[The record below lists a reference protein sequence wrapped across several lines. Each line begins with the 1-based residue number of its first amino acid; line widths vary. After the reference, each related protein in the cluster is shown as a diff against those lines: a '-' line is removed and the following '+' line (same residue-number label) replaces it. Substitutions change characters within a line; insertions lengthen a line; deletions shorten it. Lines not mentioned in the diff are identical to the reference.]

1 MKVQMYKWAK
11 HLFPIN
17 ISLTGEG
24 VRKTLNYIKKSV
36 NPNLRI
42 YKISSGKNIYDWR
55 VPLEWKVTEAF
66 INDSKGRNIINFKKN
81 NLHIVGYSTPINK
94 KINFTNLK
102 KNLHYLKDLPNA
114 VPYRTSYYKKN
125 WGFCLSY
132 NQFKKM
138 NKNQFYKVKIN
149 SKLFKGKLNYGEIF
163 IKGKL
168 KREILFSTNI
178 CHPSMGNNELSGPVL
193 AMQLANFI
201 YEKQRKF
208 SYRIIFI
215 PETIGA
221 IIFLKKNLKTL
232 KKNLLAGFVLSCV
245 GDNKSFSK
253 ISSRAGNTL
262 ADRMLENVFYTNNI
276 KYKNY
281 SFLDRGSD
289 ERQFCSPGV
298 DLPVCSFLRTKHGK
312 FKEYHTS
319 LDDLDF
325 ISEKGLS
332 ESFKIMK
339 KLVLEFEKSKFYKVR
354 KKCEPF
360 LTKYNLKKSLS
371 GEKKMDFKTKS
382 LIDTIAFC
390 DGNNSLKEISKMTN
404 LKIGI
409 VEKNIEILQRKKII
423 IE

>member
-11 HLFPIN
+11 YLFPIN
-17 ISLTGEG
+17 RSLTGEG
-24 VRKTLNYIKKSV
+24 VRKTLSYIKKSV

-81 NLHIVGYSTPINK
+81 NLHIVGYSIPINK

-114 VPYRTSYYKKN
+114 IPYRTSYYKKN

-149 SKLFKGKLNYGEIF
+149 SKLFKGQLNYGEIF
-163 IKGKL
+163 IKGRL

-201 YEKQRKF
+201 SEKQRKF

-262 ADRMLENVFYTNNI
+262 ADRMLENILDTNNI

-312 FKEYHTS
+312 FREYHTS

-325 ISEKGLS
+325 ISKKGLF

-360 LTKYNLKKSLS
+360 LTKYDLKKSLS
-371 GEKKMDFKTKS
+371 GEKKMNFKTKS

-409 VEKNIEILQRKKII
+409 VEKNIKTLQMKKII
-423 IE
+423 SE

>member
-17 ISLTGEG
+17 RSLTGEG

>member
-11 HLFPIN
+11 YLFPIN
-17 ISLTGEG
+17 RSLTGEG
-24 VRKTLNYIKKSV
+24 VRKTLNYIKKCV

-81 NLHIVGYSTPINK
+81 NLHIVGYSIPINK

-114 VPYRTSYYKKN
+114 IPYRTSYYKKN

-149 SKLFKGKLNYGEIF
+149 SKLFKGQLNYGEIF
-163 IKGKL
+163 IKGRL

-201 YEKQRKF
+201 YRKQRKF

-262 ADRMLENVFYTNNI
+262 ADRMLENILDTNNI

-312 FKEYHTS
+312 FREYHTS

-325 ISEKGLS
+325 ISKKGLF

-360 LTKYNLKKSLS
+360 LTKYDLKKSLS
-371 GEKKMDFKTKS
+371 GEKKMNFKTKS

-409 VEKNIEILQRKKII
+409 VEKNIKIL
-423 IE
+423 

>member
-17 ISLTGEG
+17 RSLTGEG

-114 VPYRTSYYKKN
+114 IPYRTSYYKKN

-262 ADRMLENVFYTNNI
+262 ADRMLENILDTNNI

-339 KLVLEFEKSKFYKVR
+339 KLVLEFEKSKVYKVR

-409 VEKNIEILQRKKII
+409 VEKNIKTLQMKKII
-423 IE
+423 SE

>member
-11 HLFPIN
+11 YLFPIN
-17 ISLTGEG
+17 RSLTGEG
-24 VRKTLNYIKKSV
+24 VRKTLSYIKKSV

-42 YKISSGKNIYDWR
+42 YKISSGKKIYDWR

-94 KINFTNLK
+94 KINFNNLK

-114 VPYRTSYYKKN
+114 IPYRTSYYKKN

-149 SKLFKGKLNYGEIF
+149 SKLFKGQLNYGEIF

-168 KREILFSTNI
+168 KNEILFSTNI

-201 YEKQRKF
+201 SEKQRKF

-262 ADRMLENVFYTNNI
+262 ADRMLENILDTNNI

-319 LDDLDF
+319 LDNLNF
-325 ISEKGLS
+325 ISTKGLLG
-332 ESFKIMK
+332 SFKIMK
-339 KLVLEFEKSKFYKVR
+339 KLILSFENSNFYRTVN
-354 KKCEPF
+354 KCEPF
-360 LTKYNLKKSLS
+360 LSKHNLKKSLS
-371 GEKKMDFKTKS
+371 GEKKMDRKTKS
-382 LIDTIAFC
+382 LIDTIAYC
-390 DGNNSLKEISKMTN
+390 DGTNTLEDISKKTFI
-404 LKIGI
+404 KINNI
-409 VEKNIEILQRKKII
+409 KKNIKLLRKHNII
-423 IE
+423 KE

>member
-11 HLFPIN
+11 YLFPIN
-17 ISLTGEG
+17 RSLTGEG
-24 VRKTLNYIKKSV
+24 VRQTLNYIKKNV
-36 NPNLRI
+36 KPNLRI
-42 YKISSGKNIYDWR
+42 YKISSGKKIYDWR
-55 VPLEWKVTEAF
+55 VPLEWKVTEAL
-66 INDSKGRNIINFKKN
+66 INDSKGKNVINFKKN
-81 NLHIVGYSTPINK
+81 NLHIVGYSTPVNK
-94 KINFTNLK
+94 KIKFAELK

-114 VPYRTSYYKKN
+114 IPYRTSYYRKT

-138 NKNQFYKVKIN
+138 DKNLIYKVKIN

-168 KREILFSTNI
+168 KKEILFSTNI

-193 AMQLANFI
+193 AMQLANLI
-201 YEKQRKF
+201 YKKKRKF

-221 IIFLKKNLKTL
+221 IIFLKKNIKTL

-245 GDNKSFSK
+245 GDNKNFSK
-253 ISSRAGNTL
+253 ISSRLGNTL
-262 ADRMLENVFYTNNI
+262 ADRMLENIFKISNI

-281 SFLDRGSD
+281 SFLERGSD

-319 LDDLDF
+319 IDDLNF
-325 ISEKGLS
+325 ISKKGLL
-332 ESFKIMK
+332 ESFKILK
-339 KLVLEFEKSKFYKVR
+339 KLIFEFEKLKFYKVK

-371 GEKKMDFKTKS
+371 GEKKMNFKTKS
-382 LIDTIAFC
+382 LIDTIAYC
-390 DGNNSLKEISKMTN
+390 DGTNSLKDISKITN
-404 LKIGI
+404 LKISI
-409 VEKNIEILQRKKII
+409 LEKNIKILQRQKII
-423 IE
+423 SE